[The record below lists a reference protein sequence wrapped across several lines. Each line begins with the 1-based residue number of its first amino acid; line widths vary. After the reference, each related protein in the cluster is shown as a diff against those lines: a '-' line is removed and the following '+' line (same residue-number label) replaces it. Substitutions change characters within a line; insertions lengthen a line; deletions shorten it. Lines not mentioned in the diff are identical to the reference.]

1 MGKPLHNNTD
11 DTVEQ
16 MFNRIAFR
24 YDFLNHFLSLGI
36 DKIWRRKLRRLI
48 RRQKPESLLDIATGT
63 GDMLMLLAKTSIP
76 DLHGLDPSTGMM
88 NKAREKFARRFPEKY
103 IHLHTGFAEDMP
115 IKNDRFQAATVL
127 FGIRNFENLNA
138 GLRDIHRVLQAG
150 GKLYIMEFSMPKNKF
165 VRAFYLFYLRGVI
178 PFFGG
183 LISRDKAAYKY
194 LSESIRQFAEKVDLE
209 KRLNSAGFSSIE
221 SHPLSFGVAR
231 IWVGSKDK
239 S

>member
-16 MFNRIAFR
+16 MFNRISFT
-24 YDFLNHFLSLGI
+24 YDFLNHFLSLGM
-36 DKIWRRKLRRLI
+36 DKIWRRKLGRLLC
-48 RRQKPESLLDIATGT
+48 RQKPESLLDVATGT
-63 GDMLMLLAKTSIP
+63 GDMLMLLAKTRIP
-76 DLHGLDPSTGMM
+76 DIHGLDPSTGMM
-88 NKAREKFARRFPEKY
+88 NKAREKFARHFPEKN
-103 IHLHTGFAEDMP
+103 IHLHTGFAENMP

-127 FGIRNFENLNA
+127 FGIRHFENLNQ
-138 GLRDIHRVLQAG
+138 GLREIHRVLQPG
-150 GKLYIMEFSMPKNKF
+150 GKLYIMEFSMPKNRL
-165 VRAFYLFYLRGVI
+165 VRAFYLFYLQRVI
-178 PFFGG
+178 PLFGG

-194 LSESIRQFAEKVDLE
+194 LSESIRQFTSEVDVE

-239 S
+239 G